1 MEGNYAEV
9 VGWVRK
15 ILDPQCSAEER
26 AICHQVSCG
35 VDVCLDTCLSCL
47 CVYFLRD
54 CDIAAPCCYYVFPQ
68 RVEDLKERRNDCLPC
83 GFHLACSVDPVV
95 RHFGLQLL
103 EHFVKLVTCS
113 HNYLFIAPAFGA
125 Q

>member
-1 MEGNYAEV
+1 MPV
-9 VGWVRK
+9 
-15 ILDPQCSAEER
+15 
-26 AICHQVSCG
+26 
-35 VDVCLDTCLSCL
+35 L
-47 CVYFLRD
+47 CVYFLRE
-54 CDIAAPCCYYVFPQ
+54 CDIAAPCGYTVTVFPQ

-103 EHFVKLVTCS
+103 EHFVKLVT
-113 HNYLFIAPAFGA
+113 LLT